1 VSETLKPYHFTLKY
15 STGTTIDVTQEVIDR
30 AQRLIDEGWCQ
41 TSSKYRSIGRL
52 PPGKTAIE
60 ALAEASGR
68 EEWAMRMGDASAG
81 DHYLRVYS
89 PKTPEL
95 RQELDIATWTAY
107 KKLGGGT
114 YHRHSP
120 KGYGGKRLHNADMS
134 LQVVMEAA
142 LALWERD
149 PAWFRNEVVTDH
161 AQFIDILEQL
171 KLRRCGANIRTYA
184 RMWGMDNPQ
193 ALRRWE
199 DEAAEQDPPEK
210 APDAFDSN
218 LGDGETYTQLLKVV
232 EELMTKNGTSAT
244 GPYAMAIG
252 YIAERIERHEIETIE
267 ANPNPL
273 IPMSVSENLEHDDD

>member
-1 VSETLKPYHFTLKY
+1 MPETLKPYHFTLND

-41 TSSKYRSIGRL
+41 TSSKYRLVSRL
-52 PPGKTAIE
+52 PEGKTGRE
-60 ALAEASGR
+60 ALAEASDR
-68 EEWAMRMGDASAG
+68 EEWATCMGESSAG
-81 DHYLRVYS
+81 DYYLRTYA
-89 PKTPEL
+89 KGDLEMT
-95 RQELDIATWTAY
+95 LDIATWTAY

-171 KLRRCGANIRTYA
+171 ELRRCGANIRTYA

-193 ALRRWE
+193 ALRRWR
-199 DEAAEQDPPEK
+199 DEAEQDPPE
-210 APDAFDSN
+210 PEPEPEPEPAFDTR
-218 LGDGETYTQLLKVV
+218 LEDEETHTQLLKVV
-232 EELMTKNGTSAT
+232 EELMMKNGTSGT
-244 GPYAMAIG
+244 GPYARAIE
-252 YIAERIERHEIETIE
+252 YLAERIERHEIKLM
-267 ANPNPL
+267 A
-273 IPMSVSENLEHDDD
+273 SRGQSFDV